1 METLFFAKLL
11 GLYFLIVGLVVMFR
25 RKSVMPAVSEI
36 VKNRSLLLIVALVE
50 LLAGLSIIIN
60 YTEVTLSLV
69 GIISLVGWMLVVEGI
84 VYLAL
89 PAKYTQKLVR
99 SFNKPSW
106 YVGGGI
112 LAALM
117 GAYLAALGF
126 GLIV

>member
-25 RKSVMPAVSEI
+25 RKSVMPAISEI
-36 VKNRSLLLIVALVE
+36 VKNRALLLVVALVE

-60 YTEVTLSLV
+60 YTEVSKSLEGV
-69 GIISLVGWMLVVEGI
+69 ISLVGWMLVVEGI

-89 PAKYTQKLVR
+89 PARYTQKFVR

-106 YVGGGI
+106 YVGGG
-112 LAALM
+112 LVAALL

-126 GLIV
+126 GFIV

>member
-25 RKSVMPAVSEI
+25 RKSIMPTVSEI

-60 YTEVTLSLV
+60 YTEVSTSLE
-69 GIISLVGWMLVVEGI
+69 GIVSLVGWMLVVEGI

-89 PAKYTQKLVR
+89 PARYTQKMVR
-99 SFNKPSW
+99 SFNKPAW

-112 LAALM
+112 VAALL

-126 GLIV
+126 GFIV